1 MQRTLLVACVLGAL
15 ASRASAQPATPPAT
29 GGASQP
35 SVEVTATHVEVEHS
49 PALSTDFLFD
59 PGDTAIKASARSL
72 LDAIAKALGKDPTSS
87 ITVTCFTDDTAPDND
102 KTGGYNVRL
111 SQARADAVIAYLAKH
126 GVAAKR
132 LTAKGM
138 GREKPVANN
147 GTDDGKRANRRLE
160 MRIVGDIRPPDAG
173 DLAVYTKAIKGKGPL
188 VATIATNE
196 GTLHCQLFDDKA
208 PIAVANFIGLATGQK
223 AWVDPATGKTIKNKP
238 FYDGL
243 TFHRVIPKFM
253 IQGGDPLGRGTG
265 GPGYTFDDEIVPE
278 LTHKAGTIAM
288 ANAGPSTN
296 GSQFFID
303 EVDAS
308 WLNGKHTIFGQCKE
322 TDVVTKIANLPRDKN
337 DKPDET
343 VTIQKV
349 TVARGQ

>member
-1 MQRTLLVACVLGAL
+1 MHRSLLVAWVLGAS
-15 ASRASAQPATPPAT
+15 AAAAAQPAPPAT
-29 GGASQP
+29 GGAQP
-35 SVEVTATHVEVEHS
+35 AIEITATRVEVEHS

-59 PGDTAIKASARSL
+59 PGDAAIKASARPL
-72 LDAIAKALGKDPTSS
+72 LDAISKALSKDQGSS
-87 ITVTCFTDDTAPDND
+87 VSIACFTDDTAPDND
-102 KTGGYNVRL
+102 KTGGYNVRI
-111 SQARADAVIAYLAKH
+111 SQARADAVMAYLAKH
-126 GVAAKR
+126 GVAAR
-132 LTAKGM
+132 RMTAKGY
-138 GREKPVANN
+138 GKDKPVADN
-147 GTDDGKRANRRLE
+147 TSDDGKRANRRLE
-160 MRIVGDIRPPDAG
+160 LRVAGEVRPPDAG
-173 DLAVYTKAIKGKGPL
+173 DLATYAKAIKGKGPL
-188 VATIATNE
+188 IATIATTQ

-223 AWVDPATGKTIKNKP
+223 AWIDPATGKTVKNKP

-278 LTHKAGTIAM
+278 LTHHAGTLAM

-303 EVDAS
+303 EVDAT

-322 TDVVTKIANLPRDKN
+322 TDIVTKIANVPRGRG
-337 DKPDET
+337 DKPEET
-343 VTIQKV
+343 VTISKV
-349 TVARGQ
+349 TITRGQ